1 MERRVELGWLS
12 DFYGPLLTERQR
24 TVLQMYCEDDMTL
37 QEIAQ
42 ALEISRQGAHEI
54 VRAAEGQLQG
64 YEQALGLMRRY
75 RAMTNEVAACRDI
88 LRSIAGRDENDREAL
103 KKALEA
109 LERIMSIER

>member
-75 RAMTNEVAACRDI
+75 RAMTNEVAACHDI

-109 LERIMSIER
+109 LEKIMSIER